1 VFVIGLAGG
10 IGSGKS
16 TVAKMLGRLGAE
28 VLDADAMVHEL
39 LCKPA
44 TIGRIVRQFGKGVLN
59 RRGGVHRDKL
69 AEAAFASAGNIRNL
83 EAILHPQVIRR
94 TKRRIAEL
102 RRTRG
107 KHVVVIDAPLLF
119 EAKLDGLCDEV
130 VFVHAPKHQRLKRLR
145 KTRGWSRR
153 MLDQR
158 EKRQKPLDYKREN
171 ADTVIRNA
179 ATKHQT
185 RTQVRNYWRCIRQ
198 LLSDESR
205 NRP

>member
-1 VFVIGLAGG
+1 MARVFVVGLAGG

-16 TVAKMLGRLGAE
+16 TVAAQLGRLGAE

-39 LCKPA
+39 LREPA
-44 TIGRIVRQFGKGVLN
+44 TTRKIARRFGRKVLN
-59 RRGGVHRDKL
+59 RRGGIDRGKL
-69 AEAAFASAGNIRNL
+69 AEAAFASERNIRDL
-83 EAILHPQVIRR
+83 EAILHPQVIGR
-94 TKRRIAEL
+94 TRRRITAL

-130 VFVHAPKHQRLKRLR
+130 VFVHAPKHERLKRLR
-145 KTRGWSRR
+145 KTRGWTRA
-153 MLDQR
+153 MLEER

-179 ATKHQT
+179 ATKDQT
-185 RTQVRNYWRCIRQ
+185 RAQVRDYWRRVQ
-198 LLSDESR
+198 ELLSD
-205 NRP
+205 